1 MMTMISRSG
10 NYRSVFIYQPRASGC
25 AGSQDV

>member
-1 MMTMISRSG
+1 MTTMISRSD
-10 NYRSVFIYQPRASGC
+10 NYRIVFVYQPRASGC